1 MAEKATRYSFA
12 EAAAQQPER
21 QRFSFSAAAP
31 QKPLTL
37 TESLDKQ
44 FPHREML
51 RNISAQSVTPPK
63 PPAGQMAKEFVIPG
77 RGFTDEQIAQ
87 ADPTLKDKAV
97 GLGRAGLE
105 IGVGLATLT
114 HMGGNQLMRILPGYG
129 KEEAVKAA
137 EARNKLLEPI
147 EPFITPK
154 TAKEAQ
160 VMRFAD
166 IAGFA
171 VGWTKAGRL
180 NQIKKA
186 LVNVD
191 NVDDARKILRSSELT
206 DDIITRLNLDQAVVN
221 IKNTKDANAFVKRV
235 DDIMEQAA
243 NAAKSTGPTLTKQP
257 AQTTQPPRTVDGSP
271 VTPTRVPTPTQ
282 PATTPSRFSFAET
295 ARQTPTAAVARQ
307 TTPPATSAVPTAP
320 TTRTDITRGKIEA
333 DLDEARFVE
342 GEVMP
347 GQQPASVETTF
358 RESSNQFATQN
369 LPDNKLPKFDDNSRE
384 IRRVERERFSPLE
397 ERKPQ
402 KSGFEQIFE
411 RLEMNKRIE
420 LSRADKKMLDTIMFD
435 DVELDEIYSF
445 IKKVGPQ
452 NLQDVRLS
460 IRRLLP
466 NNAAGNFNFDNAIIS
481 LSRSASTKG
490 TLALDTIVHELW
502 HALSRNLPTDKIKL
516 LQLEY
521 DRVLKS
527 FLREN
532 SWFRFIYRNGKKT
545 KDGDIILTV
554 EDVKRYENTF
564 GRNGSSTARQQ
575 TFTKLSNGT
584 YRYNFDTN
592 TYRFK
597 NIDEFFAEEL
607 TSRTLKNKFSPKVKT
622 FIEKI
627 KDAVWSVVDM
637 LGRAFGKPDT
647 RRLLENT
654 YDAFLRQK
662 YTKQVRSG
670 PIDKANT
677 MVLKK
682 DTQGGTPQNPI
693 QTANAE
699 RAEQVI
705 KRQPKPEQV
714 AEEAAEVKKWES
726 NPVKV
731 QSEATQEVATKYS
744 NTVADKG
751 FISEGAAKIDGV
763 PPVKNVRAKAR
774 NFAKDNDVPIDLP
787 PQTWAGYFITQVQDT
802 AYRLGLVQK
811 QLTKAGAKISDD
823 ANAYLQREAYIGR
836 AASKIEKKRKELG
849 MVAGSKNGL
858 FMRMKRDGVD
868 IESLNEYMTAK
879 AAIDRNKRVAS
890 LKDGIPDGGSGITN
904 AEASEIL
911 AKYKGNTKVE
921 AYAQEFR
928 DSVITPRLQLLKEAG
943 ILTDEQIANITKY
956 EPNYVPFKVAEFD
969 RIQGGGKGFSVKGS
983 GVKGLRGSARKD
995 RTNSVMQ
1002 AVADYEDAVQRSE
1015 KNKSL
1020 QAMGK
1025 LIEENPDK
1033 TLWEVKGVQY
1043 IPQYDEV
1050 GELQFLR
1057 QRPLNEKT
1065 SVEFFKDGKAYE
1077 IRFHDEA
1084 LAKVFTQEGMYKPI
1098 AALRVINN
1106 YLRAVNTVINPEFM
1120 ITNAM
1125 RDAQT
1130 ALVIA
1135 GGEKGML
1142 TAAKIAKDYPAA
1154 SKGIWQAVRKE
1165 SNTGWAK
1172 IYNEMVEAGGRTGWF
1187 DLKEVS
1193 ESTKE
1198 VSRLVNRY
1206 NSSKTSD
1213 SLMRAV
1219 DSTAKLISDVNEV
1232 GEMAVRVSAYKQ
1244 LVDAGMT
1251 KTQAA
1256 NYAKNM
1262 TVNFNKRGNIGMLA
1276 NSLYLFANA
1285 GIQGSARLLMAMK
1298 NPKVRRIT
1306 YGIVGSSYAINELNN
1321 KINPEGYERIQDFEK
1336 ERNLIIMLP
1345 LDGNKYNLPGVS
1357 GDPSNGYY
1365 FKVPLPYGFNVFKV
1379 VGDATYDMVHGK
1391 KTSGEMMKKI
1401 LMAID
1406 ASFNPLSSGT
1416 PIQFVSP
1423 TVVDPF
1429 VSSWE
1434 NKNWFG
1440 APIMPDQP
1448 AFAPAVRDSDRYFS
1462 GARDISVETAQFLN
1476 RLTGGNEVTA
1486 GAVDISPETID
1497 HVIDSLG
1504 GGLGNFLGQ
1513 FVDGSVN
1520 VVKGDIP
1527 APEEMPFVRK
1537 FIDTPFEKGEQ
1548 MQAFQLLEQSAT
1560 KPLNQIQTDRFIDSV
1575 IDATVRGDMTVETG
1589 ERMFTQF
1596 QQNVAR
1602 NYAGEILSLFNEGK
1616 LDDALEL
1623 YQSTPTQVKKELD
1636 KLIEKDL
1643 EREINRQEK

>member
-1 MAEKATRYSFA
+1 MAEKVTRYSFA

-31 QKPLTL
+31 QKNVTEQQREAIANIPLPDFSTANS
-37 TESLDKQ
+37 TQAVMLDRPTGGK
-44 FPHREML
+44 L
-51 RNISAQSVTPPK
+51 
-63 PPAGQMAKEFVIPG
+63 VIPAVAKTVYQESIKDLVG
-77 RGFTDEQIAQ
+77 VAKTAADTLSGTPTTRGEVELGGINKWLYGAESTSLAKQSEGILTPFGVSKEREELIS
-87 ADPTLKDKAV
+87 PILV
-97 GLGRAGLE
+97 GGLVLSDFIPGSSGARRFIKE
-105 IGVGLATLT
+105 GLAAKTL
-114 HMGGNQLMRILPGYG
+114 R
-129 KEEAVKAA
+129 EAAA
-137 EARNKLLEPI
+137 
-147 EPFITPK
+147 
-154 TAKEAQ
+154 
-160 VMRFAD
+160 V
-166 IAGFA
+166 
-171 VGWTKAGRL
+171 
-180 NQIKKA
+180 
-186 LVNVD
+186 
-191 NVDDARKILRSSELT
+191 LRSAGAT
-206 DDIITRLNLDQAVVN
+206 DDIIFGLKLDRKLAQATTESAVESVLKEAAQAVKQSN
-221 IKNTKDANAFVKRV
+221 ISTPTAGITKKFSFSD
-235 DDIMEQAA
+235 
-243 NAAKSTGPTLTKQP
+243 AAKQTPNPTLT
-257 AQTTQPPRTVDGSP
+257 PRTIDGSP
-271 VTPTRVPTPTQ
+271 VTPARVPTPTQ
-282 PATTPSRFSFAET
+282 TPTAPGRFSFAET
-295 ARQTPTAAVARQ
+295 ARQTPTAPAARQ
-307 TTPPATSAVPTAP
+307 VTPTPTSATP
-320 TTRTDITRGKIEA
+320 TTRTDITRSKIEA
-333 DLDEARFVE
+333 DLDEARFIE
-342 GEVMP
+342 GQVMP
-347 GQQPASVETTF
+347 KRTTDVTKPSVKTPLGRPVNNAPKGTTF
-358 RESSNQFATQN
+358 VKDKVVQVTEPGDKVRIFRVPEQ
-369 LPDNKLPKFDDNSRE
+369 DFDE
-384 IRRVERERFSPLE
+384 V
-397 ERKPQ
+397 K
-402 KSGFEQIFE
+402 
-411 RLEMNKRIE
+411 RLIDDGRT
-420 LSRADKKMLDTIMFD
+420 SDTPIAM
-435 DVELDEIYSF
+435 
-445 IKKVGPQ
+445 G
-452 NLQDVRLS
+452 
-460 IRRLLP
+460 
-466 NNAAGNFNFDNAIIS
+466 
-481 LSRSASTKG
+481 
-490 TLALDTIVHELW
+490 
-502 HALSRNLPTDKIKL
+502 LPTG
-516 LQLEY
+516 
-521 DRVLKS
+521 DRVYH
-527 FLREN
+527 
-532 SWFRFIYRNGKKT
+532 ITAKT
-545 KDGDIILTV
+545 PEQMLSKDNVIDGGFVTADDIAKV
-554 EDVKRYENTF
+554 SQEF
-564 GRNGSSTARQQ
+564 
-575 TFTKLSNGT
+575 SNKT
-584 YRYNFDTN
+584 T
-592 TYRFK
+592 
-597 NIDEFFAEEL
+597 
-607 TSRTLKNKFSPKVKT
+607 SPKVT
-622 FIEKI
+622 Q
-627 KDAVWSVVDM
+627 
-637 LGRAFGKPDT
+637 KPT
-647 RRLLENT
+647 
-654 YDAFLRQK
+654 
-662 YTKQVRSG
+662 
-670 PIDKANT
+670 
-677 MVLKK
+677 
-682 DTQGGTPQNPI
+682 TPT

-699 RAEQVI
+699 RAEQII
-705 KRQPKPEQV
+705 KRQPKPEEV
-714 AEEAAEVKKWES
+714 AKDVSETKKWES
-726 NPVKV
+726 DPVKA
-731 QSEATQEVATKYS
+731 QAEATSEVATKYS

-811 QLTKAGAKISDD
+811 QLTKAGVKISDD

-849 MVAGSKNGL
+849 MVAGNKNGL
-858 FMRMKRDGVD
+858 FMRMRRDNIT
-868 IESLNEYMTAK
+868 IEGLDEYMRAK
-879 AAIDRNKRVAS
+879 AAADRNKRVAS
-890 LKDGIPDGGSGITN
+890 LKDGIPDGGSGLTN
-904 AEASEIL
+904 AEAAEIL
-911 AKYKGNTKVE
+911 AKYKGNTKIE
-921 AYAQEFR
+921 AYAKEFR
-928 DSVITPRLQLLKEAG
+928 DTVITPRLQLLREAG

-983 GVKGLRGSARKD
+983 SVKGLRGSARKD

-1002 AVADYEDAVQRSE
+1002 AVADYEDAVQRAE

-1043 IPQYDEV
+1043 VPQYDEV

-1057 QRPLNEKT
+1057 QRPINEKT

-1077 IRFHDEA
+1077 IRFHDKA
-1084 LAKVFTQEGMYKPI
+1084 LAKVFTQEGMWKPI

-1142 TAAKIAKDYPAA
+1142 TAAKTAKDYPAA
-1154 SKGIWQAVRKE
+1154 AKGIWQAVRKE

-1172 IYNEMVEAGGRTGWF
+1172 TYNEMVEAGGRTGWF

-1198 VSRLVNRY
+1198 VSKLVNRY
-1206 NSSKTSD
+1206 NSTKTSD

-1232 GEMAVRVSAYKQ
+1232 GEMAVRVSVYKQ

-1251 KTQAA
+1251 KVQAA

-1262 TVNFNKRGNIGMLA
+1262 TVNFNKRGNIGMFA

-1285 GIQGSARLLMAMK
+1285 GIQSIARLLMAMK

-1345 LDGNKYNLPGVS
+1345 LDGNKYNIPGVS

-1379 VGDATYDMVHGK
+1379 AGDAAYDVVHGR
-1391 KTSGEMMKKI
+1391 KTSGEAMKQM
-1401 LMAID
+1401 LLSID

-1416 PIQFVSP
+1416 PTQFISP
-1423 TVVDPF
+1423 TVSDPF
-1429 VSSWE
+1429 VASWE

-1497 HVIDSLG
+1497 HVIDFLG

-1513 FVDGSVN
+1513 SVDGTIN
-1520 VVKGDIP
+1520 VVKGDLP

-1560 KPLNQIQTDRFIDSV
+1560 KPLNQIQTDRFIDAV
-1575 IDATVRGDMTVETG
+1575 IEATVRGDMTVETG
-1589 ERMFTQF
+1589 ERMFTQY

-1602 NYAGEILSLFNEGK
+1602 NYAGEILSLFNENK
-1616 LDDALEL
+1616 LDEALEL

-1636 KLIEKDL
+1636 KFIEDDF
-1643 EREINRQEK
+1643 ERELKRQE